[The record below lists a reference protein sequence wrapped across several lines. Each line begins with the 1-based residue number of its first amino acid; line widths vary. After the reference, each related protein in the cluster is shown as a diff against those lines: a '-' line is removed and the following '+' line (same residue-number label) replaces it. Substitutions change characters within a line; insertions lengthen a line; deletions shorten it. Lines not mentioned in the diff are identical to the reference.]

1 MKQLKVLSL
10 YIFKGVNKIKIYLY
24 MDIFVISLEKS
35 KNRKEIFDDYNSK
48 YIKYTYFDA
57 VVGKTLNIDKLDESI
72 FKKGSINYS
81 HGAIG
86 CALSHLQL
94 WEKCIELNKPIII
107 MEDDA
112 IVSKDFNKH
121 INNLMN
127 NLLPKN
133 WDIIQLNYNFDSILS
148 YDNTNFERCVSIFNK
163 TKVTKTH
170 ISNFVNSKIN
180 TTIAKLNNC
189 FGMSAYI
196 INPNGAKK
204 MKEMCFPLDNRIINI
219 PFLNDIMCHTI
230 DCMMNSIYKDISAY
244 VSILPFVITPHISD
258 DYETTIN

>member
-1 MKQLKVLSL
+1 
-10 YIFKGVNKIKIYLY
+10 

-35 KNRKEIFDDYNSK
+35 KDRKEIFDEYNSK
-48 YIKYTYFDA
+48 YIKYTYHNA
-57 VVGKTLNIDKLDESI
+57 VDGKKIQIDDLDGNV
-72 FKKGSINYS
+72 FKKGSTNYTN
-81 HGAIG
+81 GAIG

-127 NLLPKN
+127 NLLPKK
-133 WDIIQLNYNFDSILS
+133 WDIIQLNYNFDSVLS
-148 YDNTNFERCVSIFNK
+148 YDNTNFETCNSIFNK
-163 TKVTKTH
+163 TKVTKDH

-196 INPNGAKK
+196 INPPGAKK
-204 MKEMCFPLDNRIINI
+204 MKELCFPLDNRIINI
-219 PFLNDIMCHTI
+219 PFLNNIMCYTI
-230 DCMMNSIYKDISAY
+230 DCMMNAIYKDISAY
-244 VSILPFVITPHISD
+244 VCLLPFVITPHISD
-258 DYETTIN
+258 DYKTTIS